1 MNATIHASAF
11 STFFGKK
18 QACLHSNYLSLD
30 MEDGENCLQ
39 TGSVPV
45 FIKSRVEPLDYK
57 LHKDPQCVVADF
69 LCIKSNLVE

>member
-45 FIKSRVEPLDYK
+45 FIKSRVEPIEFWTAQGPTVCGD
-57 LHKDPQCVVADF
+57 
-69 LCIKSNLVE
+69 

>member
-11 STFFGKK
+11 STFFWKETSMLTL
-18 QACLHSNYLSLD
+18 QLSSLD

-57 LHKDPQCVVADF
+57 LHKDPQYVVADF
-69 LCIKSNLVE
+69 

>member
-1 MNATIHASAF
+1 
-11 STFFGKK
+11 
-18 QACLHSNYLSLD
+18 

-69 LCIKSNLVE
+69 LFLKSDLVE